1 MRYYWLY
8 ALSLLTAAPLTDIA
22 TPLVPWDNMRMK
34 HAWNTVPTNW
44 ESLGH
49 PPTGTTIDLYIALR
63 PCQESALIDALYE
76 VSDPTHPRHVLL
88 TTPPLEPYSRVPLF
102 RFRYGAHLSKEQ
114 VAELVRPYPDTLE
127 LVSSWLVHH
136 GVRSSSISTT
146 HGGAWLT
153 VTDVLVSQANQL
165 LGASYQL
172 YRHAERNDT
181 IIRTVGYA
189 LPAVLHTHIQTVAP
203 TTDFASAHVLPQ
215 TPRRH
220 PVREAAAQADPAS
233 RELVTV
239 LSGRDDEDEVTTS
252 LLRLLYKTS
261 AYVPAAT
268 DKNSLGV
275 LGLMNEYPSQ
285 ADLTKFMTDFRNDA
299 RAATFTVEQVN
310 GGGNDPSNPGMEANV
325 DIQYTGAMAYPT
337 PLIYY
342 STGGYGRWSAATGEP
357 LPGDAYL
364 VWLRYMLDQ
373 PKVPQ
378 TISVSYALPERDR
391 PLEYATALCDLFL
404 QLGVRGVS
412 VLVSSGDNGVGP
424 EDCNDGSGNVR
435 FVPEFPAS
443 CTCLVLLQL
452 ASTTQA
458 QEQVA
463 YQIALVSQVPT
474 SLASVALV
482 TTSPRSRRSC
492 LEAASRSTFH
502 ALTTRTERYPN
513 SSTTSAAS
521 MPASTSALAA
531 VT

>member
-22 TPLVPWDNMRMK
+22 TPLVPWDNTRMK

-153 VTDVLVSQANQL
+153 VTDVLVAQANQL

-268 DKNSLGV
+268 DKESLAV
-275 LGLMNEYPSQ
+275 LGLMNEYPSEAGVTQVRTYLRSQ
-285 ADLTKFMTDFRNDA
+285 ARP
-299 RAATFTVEQVN
+299 ATFTVEQVN
-310 GGGNDPSNPGMEANV
+310 GGGNDP
-325 DIQYTGAMAYPT
+325 
-337 PLIYY
+337 
-342 STGGYGRWSAATGEP
+342 R
-357 LPGDAYL
+357 
-364 VWLRYMLDQ
+364 
-373 PKVPQ
+373 
-378 TISVSYALPERDR
+378 
-391 PLEYATALCDLFL
+391 
-404 QLGVRGVS
+404 
-412 VLVSSGDNGVGP
+412 
-424 EDCNDGSGNVR
+424 
-435 FVPEFPAS
+435 
-443 CTCLVLLQL
+443 
-452 ASTTQA
+452 
-458 QEQVA
+458 
-463 YQIALVSQVPT
+463 
-474 SLASVALV
+474 
-482 TTSPRSRRSC
+482 
-492 LEAASRSTFH
+492 
-502 ALTTRTERYPN
+502 
-513 SSTTSAAS
+513 
-521 MPASTSALAA
+521 
-531 VT
+531 